1 MSCIAK
7 ILAKAVYKELIAVLD
22 KNCILDKCK
31 SDFRSAHS
39 SETALYTV
47 SMHSDAGGC
56 SVLLMLDFTSA
67 FDTVGHHILYNRVTI
82 IG

>member
-1 MSCIAK
+1 MSFIAK
-7 ILAKAVYKELIAVLD
+7 ILAKAVDKELIAVLD
-22 KNCILDKCK
+22 KNCILYTFK
-31 SDFRSAHS
+31 SDFRRAHS

-56 SVLLMLDFTSA
+56 SILLMLDFTSA
-67 FDTVGHHILYNRVTI
+67 FDTVENHILYNRVTI